1 MDILDEYFKHDMIVG
16 NYYTEKLK
24 LKKIY
29 KNIKYYKKSIDVCN
43 YKLSSFNEFLLAS
56 VNHINYEFYID
67 KVMAESISLIQL
79 NVNLEEETKK
89 KEEKEEEVNK
99 LYNIVLQNMEK
110 QKKLRLHP
118 NFCIFNK

>member
-16 NYYTEKLK
+16 SYYTEKLK

-56 VNHINYEFYID
+56 IKDKNYTFYID
-67 KVMAESISLIQL
+67 KVMAENISLIQL
-79 NVNLEEETKK
+79 NFNLEEETKK

-99 LYNIVLQNMEK
+99 LYKIVLQNMEK
-110 QKKLRLHP
+110 QKEQ
-118 NFCIFNK
+118 NFYLYKRSY